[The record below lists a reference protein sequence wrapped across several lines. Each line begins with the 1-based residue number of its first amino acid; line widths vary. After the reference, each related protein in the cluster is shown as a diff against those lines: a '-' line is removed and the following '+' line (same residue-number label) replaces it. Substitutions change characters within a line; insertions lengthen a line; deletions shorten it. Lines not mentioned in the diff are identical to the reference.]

1 MAKQVKSSGGA
12 PLQLLDNAKVEY
24 IDGRAFVPLREAA
37 KLGKVH
43 SVILEMGKRLLAQP
57 NEAGASFTLGDAN
70 MKTRAVEIEAMF
82 VKGLRRIAKVLGNG
96 TSVRVRSHRDGDRL
110 VFWYAA

>member
-1 MAKQVKSSGGA
+1 MAKQVKSSEGGA

-24 IDGRAFVPLREAA
+24 IAGRAFVPLREAA

-43 SVILEMGKRLLAQP
+43 PVILEMGKRLLAQP
-57 NEAGASFTLGDAN
+57 NAN

-82 VKGLRRIAKVLGNG
+82 MKGLRRIAKVLGNG